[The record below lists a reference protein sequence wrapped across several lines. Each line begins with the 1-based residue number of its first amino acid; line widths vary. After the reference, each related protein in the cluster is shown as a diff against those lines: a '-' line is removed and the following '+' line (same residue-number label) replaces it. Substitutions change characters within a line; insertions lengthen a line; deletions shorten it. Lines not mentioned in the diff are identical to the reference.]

1 MKSKLPNISFMQK
14 KYSNLQAIKSSKTKQ
29 LQWVYK
35 QNKPKDRFI
44 SPKLDQALA
53 AITKEIVSDQDRVL
67 LAGVQT
73 ENVSVQLFEDAVSGR
88 AK

>member
-1 MKSKLPNISFMQK
+1 MQT
-14 KYSNLQAIKSSKTKQ
+14 KYGNLQGRKSSTTKQ
-29 LQWVYK
+29 LQLFFK
-35 QNKPKDRFI
+35 QNQPKDRFI
-44 SPKLDQALA
+44 SPKFAQALA
-53 AITKEIVSDQDRVL
+53 GITKEIVSEQDRML

>member
-1 MKSKLPNISFMQK
+1 MQK
-14 KYSNLQAIKSSKTKQ
+14 KYSNFQAIKSSKTKQ
-29 LQWVYK
+29 LQLIYK
-35 QNKPKDRFI
+35 QNQPKDRLI
-44 SPKLDQALA
+44 LPKFSQALA

>member
-1 MKSKLPNISFMQK
+1 MQK
-14 KYSNLQAIKSSKTKQ
+14 KYSNFQAIKSSKTKQ
-29 LQWVYK
+29 LQLIYK
-35 QNKPKDRFI
+35 QNQPKDRLI
-44 SPKLDQALA
+44 LPKFSQALA

-73 ENVSVQLFEDAVSGR
+73 EDVSVQLFEDAVSRR

>member
-1 MKSKLPNISFMQK
+1 MQK

-35 QNKPKDRFI
+35 QNQPKDRFI
-44 SPKLDQALA
+44 SPTFAQPSA
-53 AITKEIVSDQDRVL
+53 AITKEIVSEQDRML

-73 ENVSVQLFEDAVSGR
+73 EDVSVQLFEDAVSGR